1 MTMRQRRQPVRDT
14 QVKVHGSFSLWKSS
28 CPSLTDAYRT
38 GIKFGI
44 SRTYAT
50 PRRQ

>member
-14 QVKVHGSFSLWKSS
+14 QVKVHGLFSLWKSS

-38 GIKFGI
+38 H
-44 SRTYAT
+44 
-50 PRRQ
+50 